1 MRGRPAGSIS
11 LLSDKEVAQIC
22 LECKLPSK
30 TCNRLRCSY
39 FNKTIKDLQ
48 NKKLKE
54 LENRNDNKR

>member
-1 MRGRPAGSIS
+1 MRCKPAGSIS

-39 FNKTIKDLQ
+39 FNKTIRDLR

-54 LENRNDNKR
+54 LENRNDTE

>member
-1 MRGRPAGSIS
+1 MHCKPAGSIL

-22 LECKLPSK
+22 LECKLPSRA
-30 TCNRLRCSY
+30 CNRLRCSY

-54 LENRNDNKR
+54 LENRNDTE